1 MVKRI
6 SFMSWLDI
14 PVLIFSKFRG
24 SSPANPNGIKIPVMM
39 IRIGKIIAATIPP
52 AENSDH
58 QIGSLDFAISTLTI
72 PAM

>member
-6 SFMSWLDI
+6 SFMSWLDT
-14 PVLIFSKFRG
+14 PVLILSKLRG

-39 IRIGKIIAATIPP
+39 IRIGKTIAAIMPP

-58 QIGSLDFAISTLTI
+58 QIGSLDLAIPI
-72 PAM
+72 PPI

>member
-6 SFMSWLDI
+6 SFMSWLDT
-14 PVLIFSKFRG
+14 PVLILSKFRG

-39 IRIGKIIAATIPP
+39 IRIGKTIAAIMPP

-58 QIGSLDFAISTLTI
+58 QIGSLDLAIPI
-72 PAM
+72 PPI